1 MTTNR
6 IENHNKKLNEIL
18 GLSNEA
24 DELTIECQNL
34 KCKKRALKQEAKDDL
49 HVMKKQFK
57 KHEVYDKNKI
67 QTLKSIIIDLLE
79 EKHDEYQSQ
88 DELYRFN
95 IIKTNVNV
103 IIQLETLSI
112 GHTTFCIVAV
122 IDINKIQQ
130 FELNKQL

>member
-1 MTTNR
+1 
-6 IENHNKKLNEIL
+6 
-18 GLSNEA
+18 
-24 DELTIECQNL
+24 
-34 KCKKRALKQEAKDDL
+34 
-49 HVMKKQFK
+49 MKKQFK

-79 EKHDEYQSQ
+79 EKRDEYQSQ

-95 IIKTNVNV
+95 IIKTNINV

-112 GHTTFCIVAV
+112 GHSTFCIVAV

-130 FELNKQL
+130 FELNK